1 MITKDNFKELI
12 LKLGFSAE
20 GDKFL
25 KKFKETDAY
34 LKVDFKTEKLIYP
47 EDKGFK
53 VNERQTCS
61 FSQRE
66 NFVVFECVHRLFE
79 KGYKP
84 QHIELEPRWKVGHG
98 ASGGRADIMV
108 KDNSGKSLL
117 IIECKTEG
125 KEFDDAWKKTLIN
138 GGQLLSYVKQ
148 AGSTQFVCLYS
159 SDYLNEKVVA
169 HIYLIT
175 LKDNEK
181 LLLELAEKSPLS
193 FEKAKGLDVE
203 DIFQAWSETYSQDY
217 ATKGIF
223 EEDIPAYEIG
233 KTKYSLKDLST
244 ISSNDIQGKYHQF
257 ATILRQHNV
266 SGRENAF
273 DKLVNLFLC
282 KIVDETNNPE
292 ELKFYWKGIAY
303 DDQFSLIDRLQKL
316 YQDGMQRFLGED
328 VVYISADQ
336 IDKAFDFFKNDPD
349 ATKDT
354 IKKYFKELKFFN
366 NNDFGFIDVH
376 NEKLFYQNTAIL
388 LKIVQMLQDIRLKTD
403 NESASEENQFLGDM
417 FEGFLDQGVKQSEG
431 QFFTPMPIVKF
442 ILKSLPL
449 ETIIT
454 KGDEIPKVIDFACGA
469 GHFLNEYAKEIRP
482 IVETEKEAKITDYY
496 ENVFGIEKEYRLSK
510 VAKVSAFMYG
520 QDNINIVYAD
530 ALSSGKAMDDKNIKD
545 NSFSLLVANPPYS
558 VKGFLET
565 LSESERKKYRLIE
578 TVGEKSYPNNNSI
591 ETFFIERAKQL
602 LKPGGV
608 AGIIVPS
615 SILTKGKA
623 KSTSKST
630 NIYVATREILLKYF
644 DIVAIAEFGSG
655 TFGKTGTNTVTLFI
669 RRKKE
674 GPAPADH
681 FLNRVNAWFN
691 FDKTKDGLFEDEHLL
706 KQYCTHLELKFVDYQ
721 TLLQGEPNKALLET
735 EIFNDYR
742 KEFDKW
748 SEIKNRKKQKTFK
761 DLSKEEQQAE
771 IEKRFTAYLTEN
783 EKEKLYYFVLASQ
796 NPQKVIIVKSPSK
809 TTEIKEFLGYEWS
822 AAKGNEGIKY
832 LGGVQ
837 LDTLEGEDDDEGNV
851 ALEEEDKRVLSN
863 IFNLNNI
870 NTPLYD
876 PHNNKNDKKINYLI
890 NQNFNG
896 EDFEIPEELGSSTI
910 YSDLVDMMNFKLP
923 NFNKSISLSPSS
935 TIKIESKWKLEKLSS
950 VVDIIS
956 GGTPSTT
963 VAEYWNGN
971 IPWLSVA
978 DFNNDNR
985 FVSNT
990 EKTITQAGF
999 DNSNTNYLV
1008 PDEII
1013 LSARGTVG
1021 AFAQVAKKMTF
1032 NQSCYGL
1039 RAINGI
1045 SNSYLY
1051 YVLGELLIQFKAK
1064 AYGSKFDAITV
1075 STFDEILIPV
1085 PPPKIQKEIVDACS
1099 AIDKEAENANRVIEK
1114 ESEKIEK
1121 LITEFTNQGH
1131 PIKKVSVLA
1140 EVNPSKTEVRDLDD
1154 NTVVSFI
1161 EMASVSEEGFITHK
1175 EDRLLIDVKS
1185 GSYRYF
1191 KEGDI
1196 IIAKIT
1202 PCMENGKCAIATD
1215 LSNGIGFG
1223 SSEFHVFR
1231 VNEDLTTNKFL
1242 FAFLNREVIRKEAEK
1257 NMTGSSGHR
1266 RVPDTFYKNL
1276 QIPVPTD
1283 LKVQAK
1289 LVSNIEKAETKIKA
1303 SQELIAGIAKR
1314 KEAVIKSY
1322 LMGETEETELAM
1334 AAEPEM
1340 KYKKKKVENKSS

>member
-1 MITKDNFKELI
+1 MITKENFKELLI
-12 LKLGFSAE
+12 TIGFLGNRDLFT
-20 GDKFL
+20 
-25 KKFKETDAY
+25 KKYPEIDAY
-34 LKVDFKTEKLIYP
+34 LKVDFKNGKLIYP
-47 EDKGFK
+47 EDKGLK
-53 VNERQTCS
+53 VNERQTCN
-61 FSQRE
+61 FGQNE
-66 NFVVFECVHRLFE
+66 NFVVFECVNRLFE

-84 QHIELEPRWKVGHG
+84 NHIELEPKWKLGHG

-108 KDNSGKSLL
+108 KDNSGKSLI

-125 KEFDDAWKKTLIN
+125 KEFDIAWKKTLIN
-138 GGQLLSYVKQ
+138 GGQILSYVKQ

-159 SDYLNEKVVA
+159 SDYQNGKVVWNN
-169 HIYLIT
+169 YLIT

-203 DIFQAWSETYSQDY
+203 DIFKAWSETYQQDF

-223 EEDIPAYEIG
+223 EDDIPAYEIG
-233 KTKYSLKDLST
+233 KTKYSLKDLNT
-244 ISSNDIQGKYHQF
+244 ISSNDIQGKYHEF

-273 DKLVNLFLC
+273 DKLVSLFLC

-354 IKKYFKELKFFN
+354 IKKYFRELKFFN

-388 LKIVQMLQDIRLKTD
+388 LKIVKMLQDLRLKTD
-403 NESASEENQFLGDM
+403 SESASEENQFLGDM

-449 ETIIT
+449 EDIIT
-454 KGDEIPKVIDFACGA
+454 KRDEIPKVIDFACGA
-469 GHFLNEYAKEIRP
+469 GHFLNEYAKEIKS
-482 IVETEKEAKITDYY
+482 IVEKQKEGNVTDYY

-545 NSFSLLVANPPYS
+545 GSFSLLVANPPYS

-565 LSESERKKYRLIE
+565 LTETERKKYQLIE
-578 TVGEKSYPNNNSI
+578 TVEERSFSSNNSI

-623 KSTSKST
+623 KSTSRST
-630 NIYVATREILLKYF
+630 NIYVATRELLLKYF

-674 GPAPADH
+674 NPAPADH
-681 FLNRVNAWFN
+681 FRNRINAWFN

-706 KQYCTHLELKFVDYQ
+706 KQYCSHLELKFADYQ
-721 TLLQGEPNKALLET
+721 TLLKGEPNEELLST
-735 EIFNDYR
+735 EIFKDYQR
-742 KEFDKW
+742 EFDKW
-748 SEIKNRKKQKTFK
+748 SDIQNLKKKSFFKELTKEKQNAEIKRR
-761 DLSKEEQQAE
+761 LAS
-771 IEKRFTAYLTEN
+771 YLIDN

-796 NPQKVIIVKSPSK
+796 NPQKVLIIKSPSK

-832 LGGVQ
+832 LGGIQ
-837 LDTLEGEDDDEGNV
+837 LGKSEIDDNEDENLE
-851 ALEEEDKRVLSN
+851 LEEDDKRVLSN

-876 PHNNKNDKKINYLI
+876 PKNKLNTEKINYLI
-890 NQNFNG
+890 HQNFKG
-896 EDFEIPEELGSSTI
+896 EDFEIPESLGSTTI

-935 TIKIESKWKLEKLSS
+935 TIKIESKWELKKLSS

-963 VAEYWNGN
+963 VAEYWNGT

-978 DFNNDNR
+978 DFNNGNR
-985 FVSNT
+985 FVSET
-990 EKTITQAGF
+990 EKTITQSGF

-1021 AFAQVAKKMTF
+1021 AFAQVAKRMTF

-1039 RAINGI
+1039 RAKNGI
-1045 SNSYLY
+1045 TNSYLY
-1051 YVLGELLIQFKAK
+1051 YVLGELLMQFKAK

-1085 PPPKIQKEIVDACS
+1085 PPPEVQKQIIDTCS
-1099 AIDKEAENANRVIEK
+1099 AIDKDAENARKSLYDLRKEIQDLFEEAFSKAKTNFRISDTDCFEISIGKRVLKTEINNIGVGIPVYSANVFEPFGHIKKELLESFDVPSVLWGIDGDWMVNYIPENKPFYPTDHCGVLRVKSDKIDPKYLAWVLQKEGERIRFSRTNRASMDSMRSLSVRVPSK
-1114 ESEKIEK
+1114 EIQSKLIKEVFKREVKIEELQK
-1121 LITEFTNQGH
+1121 
-1131 PIKKVSVLA
+1131 
-1140 EVNPSKTEVRDLDD
+1140 
-1154 NTVVSFI
+1154 
-1161 EMASVSEEGFITHK
+1161 
-1175 EDRLLIDVKS
+1175 
-1185 GSYRYF
+1185 
-1191 KEGDI
+1191 I
-1196 IIAKIT
+1196 II
-1202 PCMENGKCAIATD
+1202 
-1215 LSNGIGFG
+1215 
-1223 SSEFHVFR
+1223 
-1231 VNEDLTTNKFL
+1231 
-1242 FAFLNREVIRKEAEK
+1242 
-1257 NMTGSSGHR
+1257 
-1266 RVPDTFYKNL
+1266 
-1276 QIPVPTD
+1276 
-1283 LKVQAK
+1283 
-1289 LVSNIEKAETKIKA
+1289 
-1303 SQELIAGIAKR
+1303 GIAKR
-1314 KEAVIKSY
+1314 KEVVIKSY
-1322 LMGETEETELAM
+1322 LTGVTESEAAKETKSKKA
-1334 AAEPEM
+1334 
-1340 KYKKKKVENKSS
+1340 YQKKK